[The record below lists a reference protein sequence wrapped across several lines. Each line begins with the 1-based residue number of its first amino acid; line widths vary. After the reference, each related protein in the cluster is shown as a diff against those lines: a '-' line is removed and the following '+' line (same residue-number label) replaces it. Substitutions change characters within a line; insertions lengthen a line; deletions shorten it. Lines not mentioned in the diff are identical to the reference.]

1 LNKNKLENYFLRNLE
16 VFKPRAIMHK
26 VIAESK
32 TFSKIL
38 VAADELKTSTASTYR
53 AIDYAV
59 KIAQDYDAQLIILY
73 VIRADARIHGVN
85 PPGHVIDMKKEAEA
99 SFARIIEK
107 IHEPDN
113 NNKDRT
119 LQIKTDIVASVRIA
133 NAIVN
138 YAKDKHIDLIVTG
151 TRGRSKFTSA
161 FLGSVAS
168 DVITSAHC
176 PVLIAK

>member
-1 LNKNKLENYFLRNLE
+1 
-16 VFKPRAIMHK
+16 MHK

-32 TFSKIL
+32 TFSRIL
-38 VAADELKTSTASTYR
+38 VAVDELKTSTASTNK

-59 KIAQDYDAQLIILY
+59 NMAQDYDAQLIILY
-73 VIRADARIHGVN
+73 VIRADPRVHGIN
-85 PPGHVIDMKKEAEA
+85 PPSHVIEMKKEAEA
-99 SFARIIEK
+99 SFAKIIEK
-107 IHEPDN
+107 IHETDN
-113 NNKDRT
+113 NKNKDKT
-119 LQIKTDIVASVRIA
+119 LQIKTDIIASLKIA
-133 NAIVN
+133 DAIVN

-151 TRGRSKFTSA
+151 TRGRNKITSA

>member
-1 LNKNKLENYFLRNLE
+1 
-16 VFKPRAIMHK
+16 MHK

-38 VAADELKTSTASTYR
+38 VAVDELKTSTASTNK

-59 KIAQDYDAQLIILY
+59 NMAQDYDAQLIILY
-73 VIRADARIHGVN
+73 VIRADPRVHGIN
-85 PPGHVIDMKKEAEA
+85 HPSHVIQMKKEAES
-99 SFARIIEK
+99 SFAKIIEK
-107 IHEPDN
+107 IHETDN
-113 NNKDRT
+113 NKNKDKT
-119 LQIKTDIVASVRIA
+119 LQIKTDIVASLRIA
-133 NAIVN
+133 DAIVN

-151 TRGRSKFTSA
+151 TRGRNKITSA

-168 DVITSAHC
+168 DVITSAYC

>member
-1 LNKNKLENYFLRNLE
+1 
-16 VFKPRAIMHK
+16 MHK
-26 VIAESK
+26 VIGESK

-38 VAADELKTSTASTYR
+38 VAVDELKTSTASTNR

-59 KIAQDYDAQLIILY
+59 NMAQDYDAQLIILY
-73 VIRADARIHGVN
+73 VIRADPRIHGMN
-85 PPGHVIDMKKEAEA
+85 PPSHVIEMKKEAEA
-99 SFARIIEK
+99 SFAKIIEN
-107 IHEPDN
+107 IHETENN

-119 LQIKTDIVASVRIA
+119 LQIKTEIIASVRIA
-133 NAIVN
+133 DAIVN
-138 YAKDKHIDLIVTG
+138 YAKDKHVDLIVTG
-151 TRGRSKFTSA
+151 TRGRNKLTSA

>member
-1 LNKNKLENYFLRNLE
+1 
-16 VFKPRAIMHK
+16 MHK
-26 VIAESK
+26 VITESK

-38 VAADELKTSTASTYR
+38 VAVDELKTSTASTDR

-59 KIAQDYDAQLIILY
+59 NIARDYDAQLIILY
-73 VIRADARIHGVN
+73 VVRADPRVHGIN
-85 PPGHVIDMKKEAEA
+85 PPSYVIEMKKEAEA
-99 SFARIIEK
+99 SFAKIIER
-107 IHEPDN
+107 IHETDHH

-119 LQIKTDIVASVRIA
+119 LQIKTDIIASVRIA
-133 NAIVN
+133 DAIVN

-151 TRGRSKFTSA
+151 TRSRSKLTSA

-168 DVITSAHC
+168 DVITSARC